1 MKHRRRTSHR
11 LPVIVVAAVGTLAA
25 AIAVPAVATADPC
38 PVGQAVAGNL
48 LCEPIFTPGDG
59 LGAPPLP
66 VAPPAPRAPACLPPK
81 VLSGLLCVE
90 IGPPAPPQEPV
101 HNEPTPSHPSHINT
115 SPAVSGTAAPHR
127 ATPVP
132 LPRPRPAPPV
142 VRHPVPPPAPVR
154 PRPTPPALT
163 PPAPVESPPSPV
175 VEPAQDCP
183 PPEVLVSL
191 AIGWVPLRVSL

>member
-59 LGAPPLP
+59 LGAPP
-66 VAPPAPRAPACLPPK
+66 APLAPRAPACLPPK

-90 IGPPAPPQEPV
+90 IGRPVVPPPVVAPPAP
-101 HNEPTPSHPSHINT
+101 
-115 SPAVSGTAAPHR
+115 AAPPVVAPPRHR
-127 ATPVP
+127 TEPVP

-142 VRHPVPPPAPVR
+142 VRHPVPPPAPAR